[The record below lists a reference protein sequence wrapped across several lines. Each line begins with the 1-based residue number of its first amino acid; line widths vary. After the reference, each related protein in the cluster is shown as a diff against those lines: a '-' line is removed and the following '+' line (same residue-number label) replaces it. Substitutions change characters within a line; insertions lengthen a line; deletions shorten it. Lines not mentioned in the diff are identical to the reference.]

1 VPNTLTVPTDDART
15 SLEALSEIAATV
27 NSVRDPDRLLETV
40 LEIAMQTLDAERG
53 FVFLEDEEAH
63 TGFAVKAYRNFT
75 EDELDGVV
83 TGGAEGSA
91 SVVRAVLGSGEPVLL
106 YEASA
111 DERFG
116 SSQSVVLQQIQ
127 SIACVPLQI
136 KSRQIGAIYL
146 DSVTRRGQFT
156 QESIPFLRAFAHQ
169 AAVAIENAELYQS
182 LRTENRQLRTE
193 VQRVHGFDGII
204 GQSVRMREVFETVSR
219 VLDTD
224 ATVLL
229 GGESGTGKELIA
241 RAIHYNGHRQK
252 QPFVAIF
259 CGSLPDDLLESELF
273 GHKKGAFTGA
283 VADKKGLFEVADG
296 GTIFLDE
303 VGDLSP
309 KLQTALLRVLQE
321 GEIKPVGDT
330 QTRRVDVRII
340 SATNKDLKAEIAE
353 RHFREDLYYRLNTIH
368 IELPP
373 LRHRREDIPLL
384 AMHFLDRY
392 ATGSRAHLRG
402 FTPEALDVLKR
413 YRWPGNVREL
423 ENTIER
429 AAVLTRGELI
439 APQDLRLPTDE
450 AEVAY
455 DPDLPLKEIERRHV
469 ERALAYHDGN
479 VSETARQ
486 LGVSRRWLHYRL
498 KEWSGEE
505 AA

>member
-1 VPNTLTVPTDDART
+1 MLDSPPVSTDDART
-15 SLEALSEIAATV
+15 SIEALSDIAATI
-27 NSVRDPDRLLETV
+27 NSVRDPGRLLETV
-40 LEIAMQTLDAERG
+40 LEIAMETLEAERG
-53 FVFLEDEEAH
+53 FVFLEDEEAA
-63 TGFAVKAYRNFT
+63 TGFAVKAHRNFT

-91 SVVRAVLGSGEPVLL
+91 SVVRAVLRSGEPVLL

-116 SSQSVVLQQIQ
+116 SSQSVVLQHIQ
-127 SIACVPLQI
+127 SIACVPLRI

-146 DSVTRRGQFT
+146 DAVTRRGQFT
-156 QESIPFLRAFAHQ
+156 EEAIPFLRAFAHQ

-182 LRTENRQLRTE
+182 LRTENRHLRTE

-204 GQSVRMREVFETVSR
+204 GQSARMREVFETVSR

-224 ATVLL
+224 ATILL

-241 RAIHYNGHRQK
+241 RAIHYNGDRKK

-283 VADKKGLFEVADG
+283 VVDKKGLFEVADG

-309 KLQTALLRVLQE
+309 KLQTSLLRVLQD

-330 QTRRVDVRII
+330 QSRRVNVRVL
-340 SATNKDLKAEIAE
+340 SATNKELKAEIAD
-353 RHFREDLYYRLNTIH
+353 RQFREDLYYRLNTIH

-402 FTPEALDVLKR
+402 FAPEALDALKR

-429 AAVLTRGELI
+429 AAVLARGDVI
-439 APQDLRLPTDE
+439 TAQDLRLPTDE
-450 AEVAY
+450 TEVTF
-455 DPDLPLKEIERRHV
+455 DPDLPLKEVERQHV
-469 ERALAYHDGN
+469 ERALAHHDGN

-498 KEWSGEE
+498 KEWSDGEE
-505 AA
+505 